1 MKSRTTFCI
10 LYVLFFLCLLFRY
23 PLALADD
30 TCAFMVTADDVPPN
44 IVFLLDNGAAMEQ
57 IVWHNSYDN
66 SQNFTPNISD
76 QYDVVEHGTL
86 KGNGFFK
93 DNGYAVI
100 RKDIENNGIEKYYL
114 VAIPDNLNVADY
126 TLKLTAD
133 GDGLSPKWTINSR
146 TITLPAHPGN
156 HEFEGVI
163 DKATYYRYSS
173 NYLNWI
179 YFGDYSDNGGD
190 LPSITR
196 FYQAKKA
203 LMTVGKLIANQA
215 KIAIYNFT
223 ATTSGASNVQPLGM
237 VALEP
242 LAPQPKD
249 NTLDPN
255 YINNINNMGTVIYSP
270 LAEGLAKVGGFFGN
284 PSSHIVESYCHEN
297 FIIILS
303 PGKSSE
309 DLSVAAKS
317 SPSSLL
323 DFDNDDGAEGI
334 GEGYVKE
341 NENIHMIPIGQNG
354 STYLDDVAYYLYN
367 NDIVDYQDGF
377 QNIRTYTIGF
387 MGDFL
392 SNLFLIN
399 TSNNGNGSTNL
410 YDTVHEEYGKYHF
423 EANDPNDLAG
433 TLLLAVKDII
443 SQTSSFTAPVVPV
456 TRTTSG
462 NRIYMAFFKPNEG
475 NFWEGNVTKFGIAD
489 DNTIVDIIGGT
500 ATWPNGAIREDA
512 QPYWQIKDWA
522 DPNKSNY
529 IHNSSR
535 NIFTYLGYNT
545 NLTDTVD
552 LSNQF
557 STSNLKITAEILR
570 WPTHG
575 VSDIINFV
583 RGADVLDEDDD
594 GDTIENRAII
604 TGDVL
609 HSEPLV
615 VRYNYTDYTSKTF
628 VYFGTNDG
636 MLHAVKDVEDP
647 NVDVDGDETN
657 YGTEEWAFIP
667 PDQLPRLKDMV
678 EGNGHQYYIDSSP
691 KAYFKDI
698 NKNGILDDV
707 DNDGVMDSNDDQI
720 ILICGERRGGS
731 SYFALDVTVPDKP
744 KYMWRI
750 GSGNENTIIK
760 YDGFTLAFGVNN
772 WVGDLTTAMY
782 NDWMSGDMTTA
793 PFVWGQIVS
802 SVAIDAQTGILELDN
817 IRRHAGGTFQNTE
830 VLTLWDAAGDWDDA
844 AFVVGDELVPDV
856 IIPELGES
864 WSEPQ
869 FGLVKTTD
877 SDTDGTAVF
886 FIGGGYSE
894 SNSSGRMVLAVN
906 VFTGEVV
913 RKFTDVTTYT
923 TDYEHTTDA
932 NMYYSVPSTVK
943 VIDEDG
949 NGFVDKLYVGDLG
962 GQMWRIGQFETDAS
976 DDPLAFPQ
984 SNENINSWTAQIV
997 FRAPT
1002 YVIDTVTHTRKFYYP
1017 PSVTLEVGYDLIV
1030 TGTGDRP
1037 GSCALTTQDRIY
1049 VIKDDHSSNTILET
1063 DLVDVTNPADP
1074 KPDLDNSDSDV
1085 NWDNN
1090 IDMGWYIQL
1099 NPGEKSLA
1107 ENTVF
1112 YRTIYYTT
1120 FTPNNDPCL
1129 PGGMGKIYALNYK
1142 TGAAVIDFDGGGTL
1156 DRSTEIGGGIPS
1168 KVVTVMTDTGGTKLF
1183 ISVGSTNPDLLSES
1197 FEAGVVTVDPLVPP
1211 IDFHYMWWRELL
1223 DI

>member
-1 MKSRTTFCI
+1 
-10 LYVLFFLCLLFRY
+10 
-23 PLALADD
+23 
-30 TCAFMVTADDVPPN
+30 
-44 IVFLLDNGAAMEQ
+44 AMEE
-57 IVWHNSYDN
+57 IISHNSYDK
-66 SQNFTPNISD
+66 SKVFTPNVLD
-76 QYDVVEHGTL
+76 QYDVVEFGTL

-93 DNGYAVI
+93 ENGYAVI
-100 RKDIENNGIEKYYL
+100 RKDIDNNGIEKYYL
-114 VAIPDNLNVADY
+114 VAIPDNQDVADY
-126 TLKLTAD
+126 TFKLTAD
-133 GDGLSPKWTINSR
+133 GDSLSPIWTINNR
-146 TITLPAHPGN
+146 TITLPAQPGN

-163 DKATYYRYSS
+163 DNATYFRYSS

-179 YFGDYSDNGGD
+179 YFGDYSGNGGD

-242 LAPQPKD
+242 LASQPIG
-249 NTLDPN
+249 NSLDPN

-270 LAEGLAKVGGFFGN
+270 LAEGLATVGGFFGN

-297 FIIILS
+297 FIIVIS

-317 SPSSLL
+317 SPSSLS
-323 DFDNDDGAEGI
+323 DFDNDDGPEGI
-334 GEGYVKE
+334 VEGYVKE

-399 TSNNGNGSTNL
+399 TSNNGNGNTNL
-410 YDTVHEEYGKYHF
+410 YDTDHEEYGKYHF
-423 EANDPNDLAG
+423 ETNDPNNLAD
-433 TLLLAVKDII
+433 TIFSAIIDII

-475 NFWEGNVTKFGIAD
+475 IFWEGNVVKFGIAD
-489 DNTIVDIIGGT
+489 DNTIVDINGDP

-512 QPYWQIKDWA
+512 QPYWRIKDWA
-522 DPNKSNY
+522 DLSKPNY
-529 IHNSSR
+529 IHNASR
-535 NIFTYLGYNT
+535 RIFTYLGANPD
-545 NLTDTVD
+545 LTDPAD
-552 LSNQF
+552 ESNQF
-557 STSNLKITAEILR
+557 VAGNSDITAEILR
-570 WPTHG
+570 WPTHS
-575 VSDIINFV
+575 VAEIINFV
-583 RGADVLDEDDD
+583 RGADVVDEDED
-594 GDTIENRAII
+594 GDTTENRAII

-615 VRYNYTDYTSKTF
+615 VRYNYPDYTSKTY

-636 MLHAVKDVEDP
+636 MLHAVKDVVDP

-667 PDQLPRLKDMV
+667 PDQLQRLKDMV

-698 NKNGILDDV
+698 NNNGMLDDV
-707 DNDGVMDSNDDQI
+707 NNDGVMDSNDDQI

-760 YDGFTLAFGVNN
+760 YDGKTLTFGVNN
-772 WVGDLTTAMY
+772 WVGNLTTEMY
-782 NDWMSGDMTTA
+782 NDWLYGDKTTVA

-802 SVAIDAQTGILELDN
+802 SIATGAQEGILELAN
-817 IRRHAGGTFQNTE
+817 IRRHAGGSYQNDET
-830 VLTLWDAAGDWDDA
+830 LTLWNGGSGWENSAM
-844 AFVVGDELVPDV
+844 VMGDELAPDV

-869 FGLVKTTD
+869 FGVVKTTD
-877 SDTDGTAVF
+877 SDTDGTVVF

-894 SNSSGRMVLAVN
+894 SNSSGRAVLAVN

-913 RKFTDVTTYT
+913 RKFTDITTYT
-923 TDYEHTTDA
+923 TDYEHTTDT
-932 NMYYSVPSTVK
+932 NMYYSVPSAVK

-949 NGFVDKLYVGDLG
+949 
-962 GQMWRIGQFETDAS
+962 
-976 DDPLAFPQ
+976 
-984 SNENINSWTAQIV
+984 
-997 FRAPT
+997 
-1002 YVIDTVTHTRKFYYP
+1002 
-1017 PSVTLEVGYDLIV
+1017 
-1030 TGTGDRP
+1030 
-1037 GSCALTTQDRIY
+1037 
-1049 VIKDDHSSNTILET
+1049 
-1063 DLVDVTNPADP
+1063 
-1074 KPDLDNSDSDV
+1074 
-1085 NWDNN
+1085 
-1090 IDMGWYIQL
+1090 
-1099 NPGEKSLA
+1099 
-1107 ENTVF
+1107 
-1112 YRTIYYTT
+1112 
-1120 FTPNNDPCL
+1120 
-1129 PGGMGKIYALNYK
+1129 
-1142 TGAAVIDFDGGGTL
+1142 
-1156 DRSTEIGGGIPS
+1156 
-1168 KVVTVMTDTGGTKLF
+1168 
-1183 ISVGSTNPDLLSES
+1183 
-1197 FEAGVVTVDPLVPP
+1197 
-1211 IDFHYMWWRELL
+1211 
-1223 DI
+1223 